1 MNVLIILGQFGCL
14 NDPLSYVGWSL
25 VLLVGPSMLK
35 RSKGRDQTKSD
46 LLVLQVGCRANDPTF
61 LKTLIDLHDACH
73 LYTLLRT
80 GRIKAMSGGFSGT
93 NTSDKFF
100 QYKKS
105 QSSLTTENEQLF
117 MLKRMRAN
125 FGWK

>member
-1 MNVLIILGQFGCL
+1 
-14 NDPLSYVGWSL
+14 
-25 VLLVGPSMLK
+25 MLK